1 MKRTLVLLSPLLVGF
16 IATPVS
22 GLVNYPLLVFD
33 REPTRYFNFY
43 GFPAQW
49 YMVPTSQC
57 EALIQQTQAYAS
69 CQGGFLLYGFLLNL
83 AFYTLLSIPFVYVL
97 TRIFRK
103 SNAES

>member
-1 MKRTLVLLSPLLVGF
+1 MKRTLALLSSLLVGF
-16 IATPVS
+16 IATLVS

-33 REPTRYFNFY
+33 REPTRYFRFY

-69 CQGGFLLYGFLLNL
+69 CQGGFIFSGFLLNL
-83 AFYTLLSIPFVYVL
+83 AFYTLVSIPLVYVL
-97 TRIFRK
+97 ARIFRK
-103 SNAES
+103 SNVAS